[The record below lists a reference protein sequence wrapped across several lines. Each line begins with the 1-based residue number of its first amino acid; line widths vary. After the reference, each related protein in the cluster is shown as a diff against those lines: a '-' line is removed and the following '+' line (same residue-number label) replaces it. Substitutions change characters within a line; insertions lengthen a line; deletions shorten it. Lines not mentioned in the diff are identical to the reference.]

1 MVWFGVQRY
10 AKFCTNHKVI
20 KIWPRFPLRSH
31 IILYFCA
38 IMRYI
43 CALLFALALVGCTK
57 TDDEKAAPLLARI
70 QQLYGSGKY
79 RETLDSI
86 ESLRLKYPK
95 AIEAR
100 KEALHIWQSASLSM
114 AQEDVARTDVLLQE
128 TIRQMNAATDHLT
141 ANRLRLRRDSL
152 ETRYE
157 AMCGVVKMI
166 RARQK
171 KD

>member
-1 MVWFGVQRY
+1 
-10 AKFCTNHKVI
+10 
-20 KIWPRFPLRSH
+20 
-31 IILYFCA
+31 
-38 IMRYI
+38 MRHI

-57 TDDEKAAPLLARI
+57 TDEDKAAPLLARI

-86 ESLRLKYPK
+86 ESLRSKYPM

-100 KEALHIWQSASLSM
+100 KEALRIWQDASLCM
-114 AQEDVARTDVLLQE
+114 AQDDVARTDVLLQE
-128 TIRQMNAATDHLT
+128 TVRQMNAATDHLT

-152 ETRYE
+152 EARYE